1 MDKKKKP
8 IYKRWWAWVI
18 AFIVVVAIAGGNS
31 GGTKTEQASTEV
43 KGDAAAA
50 TKQSEAPKPSKPAK
64 ITLADYETITT
75 GDSLTGEGG
84 MTYEEVVAKFGEPS
98 SKTESQS
105 GDMKMIIASWMKN
118 INGGFGANFNITFI
132 NGKASA
138 KSQTSME

>member
-1 MDKKKKP
+1 MEKKKKP

-50 TKQSEAPKPSKPAK
+50 TKQSEAPKPSK
-64 ITLADYETITT
+64 ITLADYESITT
-75 GDSLTGEGG
+75 GDSLTGDGG
-84 MTYEEVVAKFGEPS
+84 MAYEEVVAKFGEPS

-105 GDMKMIIASWMKN
+105 GDMKMIIASWTKN
-118 INGGFGANFNITFI
+118 INGDFGANFNVTFI
-132 NGKASA
+132 NGKSSA
-138 KSQTSME
+138 KSQMSMK